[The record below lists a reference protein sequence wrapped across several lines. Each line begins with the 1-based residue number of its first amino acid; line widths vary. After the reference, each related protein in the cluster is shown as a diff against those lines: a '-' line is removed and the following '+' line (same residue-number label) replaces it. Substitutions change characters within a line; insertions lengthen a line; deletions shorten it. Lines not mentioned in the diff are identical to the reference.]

1 MAHISA
7 VVTLRPIRFA
17 FLVKPNDSKRLL
29 EIFQIN
35 TCLWGGKF
43 NPIIPIFGHVPKW
56 WDRDDYKPESALQ
69 IVNGYLDAFEPDF
82 LVEAEAGLAKGL
94 GYDPDRILQLSAM
107 LRRSDE
113 PRGQAGLD
121 VFDLYKDLYKKQ
133 FQFVRRH
140 EHNIV
145 ELIPRTNALKSFC
158 ACLSGSFP
166 EDEDLKYFGQGFC
179 DAFDPKQVELSP
191 EALAELYK
199 DEFNSA
205 LQIGHSNIEVN
216 YHDNADPTLF
226 VMDVHDSRD
235 LIDYWNLRAIR
246 RYVRPIPIQWIDA
259 LSPYCREYIEHC
271 HRPVRGNQFGL
282 MTHATRGYIVP
293 RRFAPRNYSRNT
305 VA

>member
-82 LVEAEAGLAKGL
+82 LVEAEAGLAKGF
-94 GYDPDRILQLSAM
+94 GYDPDRVLQLSAM

-113 PRGQAGLD
+113 LRGQAGLD

-191 EALAELYK
+191 EALGK
-199 DEFNSA
+199 VR
-205 LQIGHSNIEVN
+205 I
-216 YHDNADPTLF
+216 
-226 VMDVHDSRD
+226 SRSF
-235 LIDYWNLRAIR
+235 LPKL
-246 RYVRPIPIQWIDA
+246 
-259 LSPYCREYIEHC
+259 
-271 HRPVRGNQFGL
+271 
-282 MTHATRGYIVP
+282 TR
-293 RRFAPRNYSRNT
+293 
-305 VA
+305 